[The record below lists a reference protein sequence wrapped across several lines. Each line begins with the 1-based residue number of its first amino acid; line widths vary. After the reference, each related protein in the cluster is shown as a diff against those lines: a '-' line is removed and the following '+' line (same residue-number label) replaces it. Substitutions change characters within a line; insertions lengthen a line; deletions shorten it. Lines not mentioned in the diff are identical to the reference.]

1 MKLLN
6 DYEIHQRRQIMH
18 YARKSKSME
27 ELKSNLKKRGITMQY
42 KNSIRK
48 ETLFTAKNFK
58 IDSVKG
64 KDRVFT
70 ELARKTVEKN
80 NPKISSIKEAQK
92 TNNYAKFDRI
102 RAERDQKTPQH
113 NRQKTI

>member
-6 DYEIHQRRQIMH
+6 DYEIHQKRQIMN
-18 YARKSKSME
+18 YARKSKSMKK
-27 ELKSNLKKRGITMQY
+27 LKSNPKKRGNTMQY

-70 ELARKTVEKN
+70 E
-80 NPKISSIKEAQK
+80 
-92 TNNYAKFDRI
+92 
-102 RAERDQKTPQH
+102 
-113 NRQKTI
+113 